1 MLIIFIV
8 TTVVVLL
15 TVGVHYEM
23 LRGLSVTIPRLPVA
37 NRARV
42 GITILGALVAHLVEV
57 MVFALAFYLTIR
69 SGNLGELKG
78 GGQHPVD
85 IMYFSLVT
93 YTSLGYGDIT
103 PAGNIRLL
111 AGVEALTGL
120 VLIAWT
126 ASFAFLQ
133 MQRFWTDA

>member
-23 LRGLSVTIPRLPVA
+23 LRGLSATTPRLPVT

-69 SGNLGELKG
+69 SGKQGELKG

-93 YTSLGYGDIT
+93 YTSLGYGDVT

-133 MQRFWTDA
+133 MRRFWTDA

>member
-23 LRGLSVTIPRLPVA
+23 LRGLSARTPRLPVT

-78 GGQHPVD
+78 VGQHPVD

-93 YTSLGYGDIT
+93 YTSLGYGDVT